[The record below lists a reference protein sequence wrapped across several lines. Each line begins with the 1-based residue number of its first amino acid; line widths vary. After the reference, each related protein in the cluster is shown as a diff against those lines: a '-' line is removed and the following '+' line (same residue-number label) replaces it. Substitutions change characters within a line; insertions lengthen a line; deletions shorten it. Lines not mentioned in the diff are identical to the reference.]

1 MAAGHGPGR
10 VAPRRPVSSTRRGS
24 AARAGERRVSS
35 AKQAAHQ
42 WVDEH
47 RAVLSEWH
55 RTIWDFAEPAWRE
68 YRSAAWFV
76 ERLRH
81 EGFEVE
87 AGSGGMPTAF
97 AASWSNGAG
106 PTVAGYAEYDA
117 VPGNCQAASTHR
129 GPRPGLSEFAAG
141 HTDPHSA
148 LGIGALAGILATQ
161 HAMRRAG
168 IPGTLKFFG
177 EPAEK
182 VQGSKLVHGLRGY
195 YDGLD
200 AIVSY
205 HPFYMLP
212 LCNTTR
218 WDTHCGAYASRIYS
232 FICDSPETWPA
243 AASDSPIAAAH
254 SAARAP
260 GANVALFAMYSLTK
274 ATTESMLA
282 HSGGWSLN
290 EAILTAGQATAD
302 NLPAQLAQIN
312 YAWRAPEVRMANAI
326 LEVLER
332 NAEHAAEL
340 GHCRLVKRWVSR
352 TRPGVANKALA
363 RLTYANLAAVGPP
376 RYGAEAVALAR
387 ELQRNLGLEPLQQ
400 PFLPACEQLIEPEA
414 AEAKLREHMPAW
426 QTHWT
431 SDDYVEMSWYAP
443 TVRLYIARP
452 MLAVPP
458 GYGGYPA
465 WVANALG
472 GLAPCIDPTVQ
483 VAGKTIAGTLLD
495 LLTDAGA
502 RAAARAEFVDRT
514 RGERFIAPR
523 LPTDFEPPLD
533 YRWPE
538 YVATD
543 RGREWWIPHA
553 DELAS
558 RA

>member
-1 MAAGHGPGR
+1 MTAKAIAHG
-10 VAPRRPVSSTRRGS
+10 
-24 AARAGERRVSS
+24 
-35 AKQAAHQ
+35 
-42 WVDEH
+42 WVEQH
-47 RAVLSEWH
+47 KLQLSEWH
-55 RTIWDFAEPAWRE
+55 RLIWDMAEPAWRE

-76 ERLRH
+76 ECLRR

-97 AASWSNGAG
+97 AARWSNGRG

-117 VPGNCQAASTHR
+117 VPGNCQAAATRR
-129 GPRPGLSEFAAG
+129 GPRPGLSEFAPG

-148 LGIGALAGILATQ
+148 LGIGALAGILAAK
-161 HAMRRAG
+161 HAMQAAG
-168 IPGTLKFFG
+168 VNGTLKFFG

-218 WDTHCGAYASRIYS
+218 WDTHCGAYSSRIYS
-232 FICDSPETWPA
+232 FICDAPETWPA

-260 GANVALFAMYSLTK
+260 GANVSLFTMYSLTK

-282 HSGGWSLN
+282 HTGGWSLN

-302 NLPAQLAQIN
+302 NLPAHIAQIN
-312 YAWRAPEVRMANAI
+312 YAWRAPEVRMADAI
-326 LEVLER
+326 LEVLDR
-332 NAEHAAEL
+332 NAEHAAAV

-352 TRPGVANKALA
+352 TRPGVANHVLA
-363 RLTYANLAAVGPP
+363 DLTYRNLAEVGAP
-376 RYGAEAVALAR
+376 RYGRDAIALAR
-387 ELQRNLGLEPLQQ
+387 ELQVNLGLKPLAN
-400 PFLPACEQLIEPEA
+400 PFLPACEALIDPREA
-414 AEAKLREHMPAW
+414 ERKLREQMPAW
-426 QTHWT
+426 QTNWT
-431 SDDYVEMSWYAP
+431 SDDYVEMTWYAP

-452 MLAVPP
+452 MLAVPA

-472 GLAPCIDPTVQ
+472 GLSPCIDPTIQ
-483 VAGKTIAGTLLD
+483 VAGKTIAGTLID
-495 LLTDAGA
+495 LLTQPQLL
-502 RAAARAEFVDRT
+502 AAARAEHSERT
-514 RGERFIAPR
+514 SGARHLAPL
-523 LPTDFEPPLD
+523 LPADFAPPID

-538 YVATD
+538 YATTA
-543 RGREWWIPHA
+543 RGADWWIPRAA
-553 DELAS
+553 DLEPAGS
-558 RA
+558 

>member
-1 MAAGHGPGR
+1 M
-10 VAPRRPVSSTRRGS
+10 
-24 AARAGERRVSS
+24 
-35 AKQAAHQ
+35 
-42 WVDEH
+42 
-47 RAVLSEWH
+47 LSEWH

-76 ERLRH
+76 DQLRR
-81 EGFEVE
+81 EGFDVE

-97 AASWSNGAG
+97 AAQWTNGHG

-117 VPGNCQAASTHR
+117 VPGNCQAAATRR

-148 LGIGALAGILATQ
+148 LGIGALAGILATKYTMQ
-161 HAMRRAG
+161 QANIG
-168 IPGTLKFFG
+168 GTLKFFG

-195 YDGLD
+195 YDGID

-218 WDTHCGAYASRIYS
+218 WDTHCGAYSSRIYT
-232 FICDSPETWPA
+232 FICDESETWPA

-302 NLPAQLAQIN
+302 NLPAHIAQIN
-312 YAWRAPEVRMANAI
+312 YAWRTPEVRMGDAI
-326 LEVLER
+326 LDVLER
-332 NAEHAAEL
+332 NAEHAAAA
-340 GHCRLVKRWVSR
+340 GHCKLVKRWVSR
-352 TRPGVANKALA
+352 TRPGVANHALA
-363 RLTYANLAAVGPP
+363 ELTSRNLAEVGAP
-376 RYGAEAVALAR
+376 RYGAEAIALAH
-387 ELQRNLGLEPLQQ
+387 ELQRNLGLAPMAK
-400 PFLPACEQLIEPEA
+400 PFLAACEALIEPRI
-414 AEAKLREHMPAW
+414 AEARLREQMPAW

-483 VAGKTIAGTLLD
+483 VAAKTIAGTLLE
-495 LLTDAGA
+495 LLSRPEAVAAAAAEFAERTGGA
-502 RAAARAEFVDRT
+502 RFV
-514 RGERFIAPR
+514 PPL
-523 LPTDFEPPLD
+523 LPKSFEPPID

-538 YVATD
+538 YVVTA
-543 RGREWWIPHA
+543 RGEDWWIPRAA
-553 DELAS
+553 DIEPAS
-558 RA
+558 